1 MLYGFTDL
9 MGVRSGEKTLI
20 TGLVNGNTSKTS
32 DSRATLTIQAI
43 YPNSLMLHLIA
54 LNTVA
59 LNTVALNLVAL
70 YFVALMLVLA
80 LELEPILQNARTG
93 LH

>member
-9 MGVRSGEKTLI
+9 VGVRSRERTLV
-20 TGLVNGNTSKTS
+20 TDLVNGNTSKTS
-32 DSRATLTIQAI
+32 DSQHTLTIQAI
-43 YPNSLMLHLIA
+43 YPDSLMLHLIA
-54 LNTVA
+54 LNP
-59 LNTVALNLVAL
+59 VALNLVAL
-70 YFVALMLVLA
+70 ALVLA

>member
-9 MGVRSGEKTLI
+9 VGVRSREKTLI

-43 YPNSLMLHLIA
+43 YPNSSMLQLI
-54 LNTVA
+54 
-59 LNTVALNLVAL
+59 ALNLVAL
-70 YFVALMLVLA
+70 YLVALVLVLPV
-80 LELEPILQNARTG
+80 ELEPILQNARTG

>member
-9 MGVRSGEKTLI
+9 VGVRSREKTLI

-54 LNTVA
+54 LSPVA
-59 LNTVALNLVAL
+59 LYLVAL
-70 YFVALMLVLA
+70 VLVLPV
-80 LELEPILQNARTG
+80 ELEPILQNARTG